1 MTREET
7 RTMRATVRY
16 HLALLID
23 SHRENTRPADTV
35 AALVSLIEEDNA
47 RRIIAAMVNVKG
59 AWDQRISPRVRAWAA
74 ETAPEFIGSDWL
86 YYADEIHPAHMDQIA
101 CEMMNYQPAPA
112 EEPAA
117 QKPAQ
122 PTQNPARVSI
132 SSSNRKMGA
141 IPSVSLPPVV
151 TCPRGVPCAAKCYA
165 AKLCRFRPT
174 VREAYA
180 RNLEI
185 LRADSTEYWR
195 QVRLAASMTRYFRFH
210 VSGDIIGADYF
221 AEMVAT
227 AEALPGTE
235 FLAFTKNYP
244 VVNAWIAERGQLPC
258 NLHLIF
264 SEWGG
269 AELPNPHGLPTAAV
283 IFKGEEPRDG
293 WKVCGGNCAECAC
306 RGVGCRDLKPGET
319 IAFYE
324 H

>member
-1 MTREET
+1 
-7 RTMRATVRY
+7 
-16 HLALLID
+16 
-23 SHRENTRPADTV
+23 
-35 AALVSLIEEDNA
+35 
-47 RRIIAAMVNVKG
+47 
-59 AWDQRISPRVRAWAA
+59 
-74 ETAPEFIGSDWL
+74 
-86 YYADEIHPAHMDQIA
+86 
-101 CEMMNYQPAPA
+101 MMEYQPEPDPA
-112 EEPAA
+112 
-117 QKPAQ
+117 KP
-122 PTQNPARVSI
+122 TPARVSI
-132 SSSNRKMGA
+132 SSGNRKMGA

-165 AKLCRFRPT
+165 AKLCRLRPT

-185 LRADSTEYWR
+185 LRADPGEYWR
-195 QVRLAASMTRYFRFH
+195 QVRFAASMTRFFRFH

-235 FLAFTKNYP
+235 FLAFTKNYT
-244 VVNAWIAERGQLPC
+244 VVNAWIAERGQLPG

-264 SEWGG
+264 SEWGR
-269 AELPNPHGLPTAAV
+269 AEIPNPHSLPTAAV

-293 WKVCGGNCAECAC
+293 WKVCGGNCTECAC
-306 RGVGCRDLKPGET
+306 RGVGCWELKPGET